1 MRKSGPSRTFSM
13 RGACVGVGVKG
24 GVGDGPRVAVGAGV
38 PSMILVGRPAAD
50 RPGSATA
57 GRDVAVSAG
66 RGVGKGDS
74 GETKTVAGLAPGGEG
89 AISTGCVRSA
99 TIGGSADD
107 RAANQSAVSTAA
119 RSNVARSAFG
129 FIVVAIL

>member
-1 MRKSGPSRTFSM
+1 
-13 RGACVGVGVKG
+13 
-24 GVGDGPRVAVGAGV
+24 
-38 PSMILVGRPAAD
+38 MILVGRPAAD

-99 TIGGSADD
+99 TIGGSADG

>member
-38 PSMILVGRPAAD
+38 PSMIRVGRPAAD
-50 RPGSATA
+50 WPVSATV
-57 GRDVAVSAG
+57 GRDAAVSAG

-74 GETKTVAGLAPGGEG
+74 GETKTAADLAPGVGGVGG
-89 AISTGCVRSA
+89 AGA
-99 TIGGSADD
+99 TNGALGG
-107 RAANQSAVSTAA
+107 RAVSQSAVNA
-119 RSNVARSAFG
+119 RMSAPVATNH
-129 FIVVAIL
+129 L